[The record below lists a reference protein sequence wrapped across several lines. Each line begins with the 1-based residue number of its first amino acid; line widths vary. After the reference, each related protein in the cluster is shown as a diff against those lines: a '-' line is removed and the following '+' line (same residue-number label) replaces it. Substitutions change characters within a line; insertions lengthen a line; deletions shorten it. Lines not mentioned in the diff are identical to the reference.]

1 MSSET
6 SQSTAVPV
14 LARAAKVLVGADDLR
29 ALVAGIFQARG
40 TREAEAAAVADSL
53 VWANLR
59 GIDSHGVSRVPRY
72 LELFDN
78 GVSVADAVPTV
89 ERPRAAIAIVDA
101 HAAPGPV
108 ALNRAADEA
117 IAGARE
123 CGVGWASVR
132 GTVHTGAIGY
142 YTSRVADAGMAAV
155 GVVAG
160 VPNMAY
166 AGAKGVAVATSPLSV
181 AIPAGRHELVLL
193 DMATAVMALG
203 RFAEFKA
210 AGKELPPGVAL
221 TADGEPT
228 TDPALAKVPVPAAGA
243 KGSGMSLVFEMLAGG
258 LVANPIVP
266 GYHSGTKEGR
276 RHRQNAFILAIDV
289 SAFLPLEE
297 FRSTVDDT
305 VDAIKSLP
313 PADESREVL
322 VPGERGRRSEA
333 ARAASGIPL
342 GPKVWRELS
351 EIATALGVDV
361 PAPVG

>member
-1 MSSET
+1 MSTET
-6 SQSTAVPV
+6 PAPP
-14 LARAAKVLVGADDLR
+14 RAAKVLVDADGLR
-29 ALVAGIFQARG
+29 AVVADLFQARG
-40 TREAEAAAVADSL
+40 TRESDAAAVADAL

-72 LELFDN
+72 LELFDK
-78 GVSVADAVPTV
+78 GESVADAVPTV
-89 ERPRAAIAIVDA
+89 TRPRAAIAIIDA

-117 IAGARE
+117 VAAART

-142 YTSRVADAGMAAV
+142 YTSRAAQAGMAAI

-166 AGAKGVAVATSPLSV
+166 AGARGAAVATSPLSV
-181 AIPAGRHELVLL
+181 AVPAGRHELVLL

-203 RFAEFKA
+203 RIAQLKA

-228 TDPALAKVPVPAAGA
+228 TDPALAKVPAPVGGP
-243 KGSGMSLVFEMLAGG
+243 KGSGMSLVFEMLASG
-258 LVANPIVP
+258 LAANPIVP
-266 GYHSGTKEGR
+266 AYHSGTKEGR
-276 RHRQNAFILAIDV
+276 RHRQNAFLLAIDV
-289 SAFLPLEE
+289 TAFVPLDE
-297 FRSTVDDT
+297 FKVSVDET

-313 PADESREVL
+313 PADETHEVL
-322 VPGERGRRSEA
+322 IPGERGRRSERERSSA
-333 ARAASGIPL
+333 GIPL
-342 GPKVWRELS
+342 GPKVWRELT
-351 EIATALGVDV
+351 EIATGLGVDV
-361 PAPVG
+361 PAPIG